1 MPRFL
6 RFLVLPLV
14 ISTCGAPHAFA
25 STSYLEHWWKDS
37 SGETQH
43 FGVTVDD
50 ARMRQAMTNSRDML
64 GFEQIRSKVMLQAQT
79 MALQISTPTAK
90 LKLRSYGQTYEL
102 SSTYQEGH
110 MGEATALSNR
120 VRNYIDGAYDDLGD
134 STYYTYDK
142 DRRELVINYE
152 DIILDFRD
160 VIEATHQ
167 YFQARDTGKTHSAMI
182 NDRLNFLQ
190 SIRYNDL
197 KSDPFGMYTPIR
209 MLVEKSGDC
218 ESKQTYMAGMLKMLY
233 PNRDVYLVLLPDKEH
248 IVAAIEMPEAPDALT
263 YYKDGR
269 RYLIVDAT
277 GPSLVNVA
285 DTKILREKWDFD
297 FGKQI
302 WYPIHL

>member
-6 RFLVLPLV
+6 RHLVLPLV
-14 ISTCGAPHAFA
+14 ISVGGASQAYA
-25 STSYLEHWWKDS
+25 STTYLEHWWKDA

-43 FGVTVDD
+43 FGLTVDD
-50 ARMRQAMTNSRDML
+50 ARMHQAMTASRDML
-64 GFEQIRSKVMLQAQT
+64 GFEQIRSKVMLDAQA
-79 MALQISTPTAK
+79 MALRISTPTAK

-120 VRNYIDGAYDDLGD
+120 VRNYIDGAYDDLRD

-142 DRRELVINYE
+142 ERRELLINYE
-152 DIILDFRD
+152 DIVVDFRD
-160 VIEATHQ
+160 VIGATHQ
-167 YFQARDTGKTHSAMI
+167 FFQARDVGKTHSAMI

-190 SIRYNDL
+190 SIKYDDL

-209 MLVEKSGDC
+209 MLVEKRGDC
-218 ESKQTYMAGMLKMLY
+218 ESKQVYMAGLLSLLY
-233 PNRDVYLVLLPDKEH
+233 PTREVFLVLLPDKEH
-248 IVAAIEMPEAPDALT
+248 IVAAVEMPEAPENLT
-263 YYKDGR
+263 YYKDGK

-277 GPSLVNVA
+277 GPYFVDVA
-285 DTKILREKWDFD
+285 DTNMLREKWDFD

-302 WYPIHL
+302 WHPIHL